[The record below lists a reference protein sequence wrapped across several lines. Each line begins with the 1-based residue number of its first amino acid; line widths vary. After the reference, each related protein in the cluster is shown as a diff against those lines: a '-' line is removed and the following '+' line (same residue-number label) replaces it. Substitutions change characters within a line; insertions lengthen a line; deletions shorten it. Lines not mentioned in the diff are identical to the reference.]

1 MTIKR
6 LNLINHP
13 IRMRICQTLHRAKL
27 STAQLH
33 DVLKDVPKPSLYRHL
48 RLLLEGN
55 VIMVAETRTVNGIEE
70 KIYTTN
76 DEAMQITETD
86 VNTASVP
93 QLAEFVCIYAN
104 AAANDLADY
113 ITTTTPPDF
122 PNVIFHD
129 HAFFATDEEFAELK
143 RTLRQML
150 DALEARPLQKGRK
163 RRRLMVLSH
172 PNQAPE
178 PEPSDSEQESSE

>member
-13 IRMRICQTLHRAKL
+13 IRMRICQMLHRAKL

-33 DVLKDVPKPSLYRHL
+33 AVLKDVPKPSLYRHL
-48 RLLLEGN
+48 RLLLEAN

-76 DEAMQITETD
+76 DKAMQITETD
-86 VNTASVP
+86 VNTASIP

-113 ITTTTPPDF
+113 ITTNTPPDF

-143 RTLRQML
+143 RTLRRML
-150 DALEARPLQKGRK
+150 DALEARPQQEERK
-163 RRRLMVLSH
+163 HRRLMVLSH
-172 PNQAPE
+172 PSQTPDPE
-178 PEPSDSEQESSE
+178 TSDFEQESFE

>member
-1 MTIKR
+1 MSLKR

-13 IRMRICQTLHRAKL
+13 IRMRICQALHRAKL

-33 DVLKDVPKPSLYRHL
+33 AVLKDVPKPSLYRHL

-55 VIMVAETRTVNGIEE
+55 VIVVAETHTVNGIEE

-104 AAANDLADY
+104 VATNDLADY

-150 DALEARPLQKGRK
+150 DALESRPPQAGRK
-163 RRRLMVLSH
+163 RRLMVLSH
-172 PNQAPE
+172 PSQAPD
-178 PEPSDSEQESSE
+178 PETSES